1 MISKTFHL
9 QVIEAPLASI
19 ILIWLLFEEKVGR
32 PSGGACQGPG
42 ELQGGDCE
50 GGR

>member
-9 QVIEAPLASI
+9 QVIENPLASI
-19 ILIWLLFEEKVGR
+19 ILIWVLFEEKVGGL
-32 PSGGACQGPG
+32 PGGACQRPG
-42 ELQGGDCE
+42 KLQGGDCK